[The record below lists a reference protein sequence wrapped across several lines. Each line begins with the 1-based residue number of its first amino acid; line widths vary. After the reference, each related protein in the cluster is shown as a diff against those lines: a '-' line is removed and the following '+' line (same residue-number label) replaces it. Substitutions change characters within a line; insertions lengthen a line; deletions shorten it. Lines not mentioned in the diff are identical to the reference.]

1 MVLRLRPQAQKHYYE
16 VASEGGGVV
25 LGQMTQQEAEGLAQG
40 YANLWQCV
48 TQLVRVPFLHVDDH
62 RPWPVEDVQTV
73 SQFAFLSLTE
83 EERQKVL
90 FQLEPWR
97 RRPEPPPEPRD
108 PKTLEAE
115 EAEELRAYHEAWD
128 LENLRQAIGRVV
140 LARMAAFDAATP
152 EASEND
158 VTGVTDVRRWLEQDL
173 SADELKLLAAAT

>member
-1 MVLRLRPQAQKHYYE
+1 MVLRLRPQAEKHYYE

-25 LGQMTQQEAEGLAQG
+25 LGKMTQQEAEGLAQG

-90 FQLEPWR
+90 FQLQPWR
-97 RRPEPPPEPRD
+97 RRPEPPEPRD
-108 PKTLEAE
+108 PKSLEAE
-115 EAEELRAYHEAWD
+115 EAEELR
-128 LENLRQAIGRVV
+128 V
-140 LARMAAFDAATP
+140 P
-152 EASEND
+152 
-158 VTGVTDVRRWLEQDL
+158 
-173 SADELKLLAAAT
+173 